1 LPDVLPCSTVEF
13 GKGSVVNGGVVE
25 DSDEATEACN
35 CRPEMLNHI
44 WPGRLDL
51 HQIQGKSD
59 VETWFLLFLLK
70 IEEEWNLLEQL
81 EAKGVFE

>member
-1 LPDVLPCSTVEF
+1 
-13 GKGSVVNGGVVE
+13 
-25 DSDEATEACN
+25 
-35 CRPEMLNHI
+35 MLNHI

-59 VETWFLLFLLK
+59 VETSEENELAKYMPLQDVFSSSPWFLLFLLK